1 MVFTRFLCTIQWY
14 KSTLL
19 FFCSLYF
26 KNKAMSRP
34 ELASSL
40 LLPELERQLK
50 EDKSLW
56 PNIKGFF
63 IVTVTKN
70 KKARAKWYVS
80 CLFIYCLFYLML
92 YSFILYI

>member
-1 MVFTRFLCTIQWY
+1 
-14 KSTLL
+14 
-19 FFCSLYF
+19 
-26 KNKAMSRP
+26 MSRP
-34 ELASSL
+34 ELVSSL

-80 CLFIYCLFYLML
+80 CLFISCLFYLIL
-92 YSFILYI
+92 CLFILYIYKVSFIPR